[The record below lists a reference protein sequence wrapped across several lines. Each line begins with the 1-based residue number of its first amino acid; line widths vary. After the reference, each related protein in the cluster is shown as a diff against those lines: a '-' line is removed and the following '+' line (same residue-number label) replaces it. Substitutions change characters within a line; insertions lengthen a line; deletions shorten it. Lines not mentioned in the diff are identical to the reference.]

1 MARILVLG
9 GGVCGLSAGLM
20 LARDGHAVTL
30 LERDAAPVPDSPER
44 AWADWC
50 RAGVPHFKQPHGLQP
65 LARTVLERELPDV
78 VAACLESG
86 ATIGDPLD
94 YMPPTITDRAPR
106 PGDERFRTLQV
117 RRPVLEQALAR
128 IADAEPGLTVRRRAG
143 VARLLTQGA
152 NGSARVIGVRTDGG
166 AELAA
171 DLVVDAMGRGSR
183 LPRLLAAA
191 GLEPGA
197 DETVGAG
204 FAYYSRYFRGAVPA
218 PRAPRLTHLGSFSVL
233 TLTGDSDTWSVTLYA
248 AAADR
253 PLKRLRHAD
262 AFTAVVRALPR
273 HAHWLEGEPL
283 TGVLPMGG
291 VIDRLRPAA
300 PRTPG
305 VLSVGDAWACTNPTL
320 GRGIAVGLVHV
331 ALLRDV
337 VRERF
342 GDGLED
348 AWRERTDARA
358 RPLLPTRASR
368 ATADGSPRWRRTAR
382 GASRPC
388 PRRPPRRSAPR
399 CRWPWAAT
407 RTRSAPGWR
416 SSAAWRPRTRCS
428 RRPGPRR
435 GRARPGRLG
444 AAAGAR
450 ARRPAGPDR
459 RLSRPA
465 RAASVVS
472 PRGCAAGSRSRAT
485 SRCRCRARACRT
497 ASTARSRRISRT
509 CTRRTRSRR

>member
-44 AWADWC
+44 AWGAWR

-78 VAACLESG
+78 VAACRQSG

-94 YMPPTITDRAPR
+94 YIPPTISDRAPR

-128 IADAEPGLTVRRRAG
+128 IADAESGLTVRRRTG
-143 VARLLTQGA
+143 VAGLLTQGA

-166 AELAA
+166 DELAA

-204 FAYYSRYFRGAVPA
+204 FTYFSRYFRGAEPV

-233 TLTGDSDTWSVTLYA
+233 TLTGDSGTWSVTLYA

-253 PLKRLRHAD
+253 PLKRLRHPD
-262 AFTAVVRALPR
+262 AFTAVVSALPR

-291 VIDRLRPAA
+291 VIDRLRAAA

-337 VRERF
+337 VRERI

-348 AWRERTDARA
+348 AWRERTDAE
-358 RPLLPTRASR
+358 LGHFYHSCVAS
-368 ATADGSPRWRRTAR
+368 D
-382 GASRPC
+382 
-388 PRRPPRRSAPR
+388 
-399 CRWPWAAT
+399 
-407 RTRSAPGWR
+407 
-416 SSAAWRPRTRCS
+416 
-428 RRPGPRR
+428 R
-435 GRARPGRLG
+435 GRLASMAAHREGREPPAPATPAEAVGAALPLAMGRDAEAFRAGLEIIGCLAPAHEVLARPGL
-444 AAAGAR
+444 AGRILA
-450 ARRPAGPDR
+450 
-459 RLSRPA
+459 L
-465 RAASVVS
+465 
-472 PRGCAAGSRSRAT
+472 AGSAPPPELERGALLDLI
-485 SRCRCRARACRT
+485 AA
-497 ASTARSRRISRT
+497 
-509 CTRRTRSRR
+509 